1 MNRPT
6 FWFRSDW
13 VNPFARGYNWL
24 DFTLVLV
31 SGEYD
36 CRFGNVEFHVALLGF
51 HFGGQWK
58 VADGDVALQAE
69 LQDMMRRMG
78 IADEETSGREHG
90 DGTP

>member
-6 FWFRSDW
+6 FWCNSDW
-13 VNPFARGYNWL
+13 VNPFAPGYNWL
-24 DFTLVLV
+24 DFTLVLI

-36 CRFGNVEFHVALLGF
+36 CRFGNIEFHVALFGL

-58 VADGDVALQAE
+58 VSDGDLELQAE
-69 LQDMMRRMG
+69 LRQMMRD
-78 IADEETSGREHG
+78 IETAPVESPGREHA